1 MFYRYKGNKIMK
13 VKKWNRGLESSPPT
27 PLEKRALL
35 WVWIEGAL
43 KELNINL
50 SEQELEDIYY
60 DNVNN
65 IDNIFYSN
73 IIQILEKYFKNI

>member
-1 MFYRYKGNKIMK
+1 MK
-13 VKKWNRGLESSPPT
+13 VKKRNRGLKDSPPT

-50 SEQELEDIYY
+50 SEQELEDVYY

-73 IIQILEKYFKNI
+73 IIQVLEKYFKNI

>member
-1 MFYRYKGNKIMK
+1 
-13 VKKWNRGLESSPPT
+13 
-27 PLEKRALL
+27 L

-50 SEQELEDIYY
+50 SEQELENVYY

-73 IIQILEKYFKNI
+73 IIQVLEKYF